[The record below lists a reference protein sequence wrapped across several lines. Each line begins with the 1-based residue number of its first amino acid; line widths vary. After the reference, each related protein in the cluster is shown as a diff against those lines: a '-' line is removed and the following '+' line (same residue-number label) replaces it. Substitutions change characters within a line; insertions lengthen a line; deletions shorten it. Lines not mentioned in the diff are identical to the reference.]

1 MQPLQLSLTR
11 RIVWV
16 VAVASL
22 VICAW
27 YSRLDTN
34 ATQLADDGLKRALV
48 SFATARTLNAVISV
62 AQGTEVAV
70 QPAGVGLTFTPGQ
83 VLDPLND
90 LVEQF
95 SNLMLIA
102 SVSFGVQKV
111 LISIG
116 TYWLIP
122 WLLSITAGIWAIFY
136 LRQQPA
142 SAWLTRVLMILL
154 LIRFAIPVVTVSTD
168 ALFQKFMFTDYASSQ
183 QAITRASGDLG
194 KLSTP
199 IPQPQA
205 KKSVLDRLTGW
216 WSENMDVKLRYEQ
229 LKQTAEQA
237 IEHIVRLM
245 VIFLLQTLL
254 FPLLLLWLLYG
265 LARRAFEWPQAA

>member
-1 MQPLQLSLTR
+1 MEPLQLSFPR
-11 RIVWV
+11 RMLWV
-16 VAVASL
+16 VAVALL

-27 YSRLDTN
+27 FTRLDAE
-34 ATQLADDGLKRALV
+34 ATQLADDGLKRALI

-122 WLLSITAGIWAIFY
+122 WTLTITAGLWAILY
-136 LRQQPA
+136 LRQQHSSP
-142 SAWLTRVLMILL
+142 WLTRALMILL
-154 LIRFAIPVVTVSTD
+154 LVRFAIPVVTVSTD
-168 ALFQKFMFTDYASSQ
+168 VLFQKFMATDYQSSQ
-183 QAITRASGDLG
+183 QAITSASGDLG

-205 KKSVLDRLTGW
+205 KKGVLDRITGW
-216 WSENMDVKLRYEQ
+216 WSENIDVKLRYEQ

-245 VIFLLQTLL
+245 AIFLLQTLL
-254 FPLLLLWLLYG
+254 LPVLLMWLLYG
-265 LARRAFEWPQAA
+265 LARKAFEWT

>member
-1 MQPLQLSLTR
+1 MKLPQLATTR
-11 RIVWV
+11 RVVWV
-16 VAVASL
+16 ITVAILA
-22 VICAW
+22 ICSW
-27 YSRLDTN
+27 FTQLDTN
-34 ATQLADDGLKRALV
+34 ATQLADEGLKRALI

-111 LISIG
+111 LMSIG
-116 TYWLIP
+116 AYWLVP
-122 WLLSITAGIWAIFY
+122 LLLTMTTMVWAVFY
-136 LRQQPA
+136 FLQRSA
-142 SAWLTRVLMILL
+142 SAWLTRLLMLL
-154 LIRFAIPVVTVSTD
+154 LLVRFAIPVVTIGTD
-168 ALFQKFMFTDYASSQ
+168 MLFKEFMSSDYQSSQ
-183 QAITRASGDLG
+183 QAVTSASGNLDKLASPVPTPKQEQGVLG
-194 KLSTP
+194 KL
-199 IPQPQA
+199 
-205 KKSVLDRLTGW
+205 KGW
-216 WSENMDVKLRYEQ
+216 WSENADVKLRYAQ

-245 VIFLLQTLL
+245 AIFVLQTLL
-254 FPLLLLWLLYG
+254 LPLLLLWLLYG
-265 LARRAFEWPQAA
+265 LARRSFEWA